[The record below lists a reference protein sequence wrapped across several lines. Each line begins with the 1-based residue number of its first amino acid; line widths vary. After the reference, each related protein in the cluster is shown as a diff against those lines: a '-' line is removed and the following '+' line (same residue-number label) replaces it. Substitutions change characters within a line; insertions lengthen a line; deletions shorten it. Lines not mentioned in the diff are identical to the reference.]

1 MICFLYSQKWPVF
14 TCTPVQIY
22 PGIRYYNRYGGNFEL
37 ESFVKFLQQTLYLQI
52 FSQFTRYFYKLTAA
66 RLHLTPKLPTYRIP
80 HPSPDFLNGTNN
92 LPDIQPRP
100 SVPYQIDFRRC
111 FLPAVRFLKSPKY
124 LHRETVCFIL
134 AGILAQFHDLFPPFT
149 FQNSKIMVRFPKNM
163 VCKQRLD
170 QRVYAAYLIILQV
183 FPILYADSQ
192 RFGIFCF
199 AVENFFTYGC
209 IYRFFTSPHVRLTQ

>member
-22 PGIRYYNRYGGNFEL
+22 HGIRYYNRYGGNFEL

-163 VCKQRLD
+163 VCKQRQD
-170 QRVYAAYLIILQV
+170 HRILHTLL
-183 FPILYADSQ
+183 FYTFSLYYMQTASVL
-192 RFGIFCF
+192 G
-199 AVENFFTYGC
+199 FF
-209 IYRFFTSPHVRLTQ
+209 VLL